1 MPIADY
7 KRQAI
12 LKWIQ
17 ITLEMHLTENLNCIP
32 EPQGVDSN
40 KNNSFFFFNNSMLYV
55 EHRNRQNDSPQLTIS
70 SLKENRTLCVTQ
82 FIQLLRR

>member
-17 ITLEMHLTENLNCIP
+17 ITLEIHLTENLNCIS
-32 EPQGVDSN
+32 ESQGVDSN
-40 KNNSFFFFNNSMLYV
+40 KHNSMLYV
-55 EHRNRQNDSPQLTIS
+55 EHRNRQNDSP
-70 SLKENRTLCVTQ
+70 
-82 FIQLLRR
+82 

>member
-17 ITLEMHLTENLNCIP
+17 ITLEIHLTENLNCIP
-32 EPQGVDSN
+32 ESQGVDSN
-40 KNNSFFFFNNSMLYV
+40 KHNSMLYV
-55 EHRNRQNDSPQLTIS
+55 EHRNRQNDSP
-70 SLKENRTLCVTQ
+70 
-82 FIQLLRR
+82 

>member
-40 KNNSFFFFNNSMLYV
+40 KNNSFFFL
-55 EHRNRQNDSPQLTIS
+55 II
-70 SLKENRTLCVTQ
+70 LCYMWSTE
-82 FIQLLRR
+82 IGKMTAHS